1 VAESTSTEGRPVR
14 SSKLT
19 IRVGRS
25 WLVLPGLLL
34 LGAVFLYP
42 VLSVLALSFT
52 TEPMGL
58 SHYHAFFGS
67 EAFIRILGRTFW
79 TASVVTL
86 LALTFGYPFAYV
98 AATASPRLGRLLI
111 GLVAGSLFM
120 SAIVRSYAL
129 LAILDRNGLLN
140 SMLETIGM
148 KNFRVELVHNLSG
161 VVIGCLQFAIPL
173 MVLPI
178 YAIMRRFDERYLKAA
193 ESLGAR
199 PIAAFFLIY
208 LPLTSPGIIAGC
220 TIVFVTSLGY
230 YIVPSILGGPQ
241 NMMLGQVIAIQM
253 QTTLDW
259 GLGTAMASVILL
271 VALFCFGIFYRV
283 SQSYEA
289 KVYG

>member
-1 VAESTSTEGRPVR
+1 MAESTSTASDRVYG
-14 SSKLT
+14 SLLT
-19 IRVGRS
+19 IRSGRS

-34 LGAVFLYP
+34 LGAIFLYP

-52 TEPMGL
+52 TEPQGL
-58 SHYHAFFGS
+58 SHYHDFFGS
-67 EAFIRILGRTFW
+67 AAFIRILGRTFW
-79 TASVVTL
+79 TASVVTV
-86 LALTFGYPFAYV
+86 LALLVGYPFAYV
-98 AATASPRLGRLLI
+98 AATTSPRLGRILI

-140 SMLETIGM
+140 SMLKAIGITDI
-148 KNFRVELVHNLSG
+148 NVELVHNFSG

-173 MVLPI
+173 MVMPI

-193 ESLGAR
+193 ESLGAH
-199 PIAAFFLIY
+199 PVTTFFLIY
-208 LPLTSPGIIAGC
+208 LPLTSSGVIAGC
-220 TIVFVTSLGY
+220 SIVFVTTLGY

-271 VALFCFGIFYRV
+271 VALLCFGIFYRV
-283 SQSYEA
+283 SQNYEA